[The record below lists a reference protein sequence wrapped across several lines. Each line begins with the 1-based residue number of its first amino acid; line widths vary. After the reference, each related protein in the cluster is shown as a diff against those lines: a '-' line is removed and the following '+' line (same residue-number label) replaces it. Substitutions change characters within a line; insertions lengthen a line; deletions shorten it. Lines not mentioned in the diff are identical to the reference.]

1 MYVYLVGFFFSKF
14 SGHAE
19 LLQFVNI
26 NKNHHYHNSL
36 QKISRGHRDILGDV
50 GESKQIA
57 FSAAGI
63 FSSCTV
69 PSDRLGEEINRE
81 AER

>member
-1 MYVYLVGFFFSKF
+1 MLSHC
-14 SGHAE
+14 S
-19 LLQFVNI
+19 LLTQIKIIVSI
-26 NKNHHYHNSL
+26 ICCKKKKKLKN
-36 QKISRGHRDILGDV
+36 SRGHGDILGDV

-63 FSSCTV
+63 SSSCTA
-69 PSDRLGEEINRE
+69 PSARLGEEINRE

>member
-1 MYVYLVGFFFSKF
+1 MLSYCS
-14 SGHAE
+14 
-19 LLQFVNI
+19 LLI
-26 NKNHHYHNSL
+26 EIKIIIIIIHCKKN
-36 QKISRGHRDILGDV
+36 SRGHGDILGDD

-63 FSSCTV
+63 SSSCTV
-69 PSDRLGEEINRE
+69 PSDRLEEEINRE

>member
-1 MYVYLVGFFFSKF
+1 MGFFSILA
-14 SGHAE
+14 GHAE
-19 LLQFVNI
+19 LRQFVNI

-36 QKISRGHRDILGDV
+36 QKISRGHQDILGNL

-63 FSSCTV
+63 SNSCTV
-69 PSDRLGEEINRE
+69 PSDRLEEEINRE

>member
-1 MYVYLVGFFFSKF
+1 MYIWLGFFNIFA
-14 SGHAE
+14 GHAE

-26 NKNHHYHNSL
+26 SKNHHYHNSL
-36 QKISRGHRDILGDV
+36 QKNSRGHGDILGDV

-63 FSSCTV
+63 SSSCTV
-69 PSDRLGEEINRE
+69 PSNRLEEEINRE